1 MIRGMTRQNQ
11 NPDIRQDLATLVDEP
26 CCPDMRIL
34 LTGANGYIGRRL
46 LPLLVQSGHTVIA
59 LVRDKRRIQIED
71 SLSAKVE
78 LVEAD
83 LLERSSLDHLPENID
98 AAYYLVHSMVG
109 SYQQFDKMETAMA
122 EHFAAYVSKTDC
134 RQIIYL
140 SGIANDE
147 ELSKHLSSRLH
158 TETLLR
164 QSGVPLTVLRAA
176 IVIGSGGASF
186 EILRDLVEKLP
197 VMVAPRWLN
206 TRCQPIAIR
215 NVTDYLIG
223 VLDREDTFDQVYD
236 IAGPDVLT
244 YKEMLL
250 QFAEIRGLKRYIGTV
265 PVLTPRLSSYW
276 LYFVTATSFTLARSL
291 VDSMRNEVVAKEN
304 DLADKLGITPIPY
317 KEAIGMAFNRIQQN
331 EVLSSWKDAFIS
343 SKVQSDLF
351 DYVQVPVH
359 GCFIDKKQKAFDRP
373 AEEVLDNVWSIGG
386 NRGWYYV
393 NFLWKIRG
401 YLDKMV
407 GGVGLRR
414 GRRSPNALIEG
425 DALDF
430 WRVLVAN
437 RQEGRLL
444 LFAEMKLPGEA
455 WLEFKVN
462 SAGGQPSLLQT
473 ATFRPRG
480 ILGRLYWYSVLPFH
494 SFIFEGMINAIIHY
508 KKAD

>member
-1 MIRGMTRQNQ
+1 MNVRMTSQNQ
-11 NPDIRQDLATLVDEP
+11 KTDINQVSATLVSLH

-46 LPLLVQSGHTVIA
+46 LPLLIQSGHTVIA
-59 LVRDKRRIQIED
+59 LVRDKRRIQIEE
-71 SLSAKVE
+71 SIAGKVE

-83 LLERSSLDHLPENID
+83 LLDSDSLVHLTKNID

-109 SYQQFDKMETAMA
+109 SYQEFDKMETAMA
-122 EHFAAYVSKTDC
+122 ENFASYLKGSAC

-147 ELSKHLSSRLH
+147 QLSKHLSSRLH

-164 QSGVPLTVLRAA
+164 ESGVPLTVLRAA

-206 TRCQPIAIR
+206 TKCQPIAIR
-215 NVTDYLIG
+215 NVTDYLLG
-223 VLDREDTFDQVYD
+223 VLDRQDTFDEVYD

-244 YKEMLL
+244 YKQMLL
-250 QFAEIRGLKRYIGTV
+250 QFAEMRGLKRYIGTV

-276 LYFVTATSFTLARSL
+276 LYFVTATSFSLARSL

-304 DLADKLGITPIPY
+304 DLAERLNIKPIPY
-317 KEAIGMAFNRIQQN
+317 KDAIEMAFNRIQQN
-331 EVLSSWKDAFIS
+331 EVISSWKDAFVS

-359 GCFIDKKQKAFDRP
+359 GCFIDKKQKQFNRP
-373 AEEVLDNVWSIGG
+373 KEEVLDNVWSIGG
-386 NRGWYYV
+386 DRGWYYMT
-393 NFLWKIRG
+393 FLWKIRG
-401 YLDKMV
+401 YLDKLV

-414 GRRSPNALIEG
+414 GRRSPSSLIVG

-430 WRVLVAN
+430 WRVLVAD
-437 RQEGRLL
+437 REEGRLL

-455 WLEFKVN
+455 WLEFKLDHSN
-462 SAGGQPSLLQT
+462 GRPQLSQT

-480 ILGRLYWYSVLPFH
+480 VLGRLYWYSVLPFH
-494 SFIFEGMINAIIHY
+494 SFIFEGMISSIIKY
-508 KKAD
+508 KAG